1 MGGAAIA
8 DSRLDSAEA
17 SVGRRYAATVRGL
30 AVEHDP
36 TGHAAL
42 VGEALERRGVELE
55 PFRVV
60 SDVANPVSDREFPDP
75 LDYDLV
81 VVLGA
86 IWSVYD
92 DATIGTWIHR
102 EVDFVAEAHEAG
114 VAVLGVCFGGQV
126 LSAALGGTVS
136 RAPAAEF
143 GWLRIDTDEPGG
155 VPPGPW
161 FQWHYDRFTVPEG
174 ATELARNANGSQAFR
189 KGRSLGLQFHPEVD
203 GALLGDWIGFG
214 GDELRAHGVDV
225 DALVAETARIE
236 PSAVRRT
243 HRLVDWFLTDVAGQ

>member
-1 MGGAAIA
+1 MSSIGA
-8 DSRLDSAEA
+8 DS
-17 SVGRRYAATVRGL
+17 GRRYDAAVRGL

-42 VGEALERRGVELE
+42 VGEALARRGVELE
-55 PFRVV
+55 PFRVLD
-60 SDVANPVSDREFPDP
+60 DVANPVSDRPFPDP
-75 LDYDLV
+75 GDYDFL

-102 EVDFVAEAHEAG
+102 EVEFVQRADAAG
-114 VAVLGVCFGGQV
+114 QPVLGVCFGGQV

-136 RAPAAEF
+136 RAPAPEF
-143 GWLRIDTDEPGG
+143 GWMSIDTDEPDGL
-155 VPPGPW
+155 PPGPW

-189 KGRSLGLQFHPEVD
+189 RGRSLGLQFHPEVD
-203 GALLGDWIGFG
+203 GSLLGEWIGFG

-236 PSAVRRT
+236 SSAARRT
-243 HRLVDWFLTDVAGQ
+243 QQLVDWFLEDVAEQ

>member
-1 MGGAAIA
+1 
-8 DSRLDSAEA
+8 
-17 SVGRRYAATVRGL
+17 L

-42 VGEALERRGVELE
+42 VGRALQNRGVELE

-60 SDVANPVSDREFPDP
+60 ADVANPVSDREFPDP
-75 LDYDLV
+75 GDHDLV

-92 DATIGTWIHR
+92 NATIGTWIHR
-102 EVDFVAEAHEAG
+102 ELDFVRESHEVGA
-114 VAVLGVCFGGQV
+114 AVLGVCFGGQV

-136 RAPAAEF
+136 RAPAPEF
-143 GWLRIDTDEPGG
+143 GWLRIDTDEPDGL
-155 VPPGPW
+155 PAGPW

-174 ATELARNANGSQAFR
+174 ATELARNATGSQAFR

-203 GALLGDWIGFG
+203 AALLDDWIGFG
-214 GDELRAHGVDV
+214 AGELRAHGIDT
-225 DALVAETARIE
+225 DELAAETARIE
-236 PSAVRRT
+236 PEAVRRT
-243 HRLVDWFLTDVAGQ
+243 QGLVDWFLSDVARL

>member
-1 MGGAAIA
+1 MAPPDTVTGA
-8 DSRLDSAEA
+8 SATDRTL
-17 SVGRRYAATVRGL
+17 GHRYAAAVRGL

-60 SDVANPVSDREFPDP
+60 ADVANPVSDREFPDP
-75 LDYDLV
+75 GDYDLV

-102 EVDFVAEAHEAG
+102 ELDFVRESHEAG
-114 VAVLGVCFGGQV
+114 AAVLGVCFGGQV

-136 RAPAAEF
+136 RAPAPEF
-143 GWLRIDTDEPGG
+143 GWLSIDTDEPGG
-155 VPPGPW
+155 LPPGPW

-174 ATELARNANGSQAFR
+174 ATELARNANGTQAFR
-189 KGRSLGLQFHPEVD
+189 TGRSLGLQFHPEVD
-203 GALLGDWIGFG
+203 GALLEEWIGFG
-214 GDELRAHGVDV
+214 GDELRAHGIDV
-225 DALVAETARIE
+225 DALVAETADIE
-236 PSAVRRT
+236 PSAVHRT